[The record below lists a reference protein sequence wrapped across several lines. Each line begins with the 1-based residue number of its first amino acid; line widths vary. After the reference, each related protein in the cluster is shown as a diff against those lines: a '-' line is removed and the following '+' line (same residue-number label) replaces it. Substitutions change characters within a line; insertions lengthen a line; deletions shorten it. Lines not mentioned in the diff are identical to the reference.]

1 MKRFFLLSLLGACT
15 LGINAQELRRTPVDN
30 NVSRQITDKDF
41 NDLRLLVV
49 GKDNVMIGDLICFDG
64 NWYPAE
70 LKFIYPQNGESF
82 VIRDI
87 NEKHDSLVVAPHKY
101 IKPLVVGG
109 FEYDRV
115 VRMVYPMDVE
125 WLPLTEVAK
134 AYGHNVKGDVLYM
147 INDRII
153 SRGVPGYKLQK
164 DFILR
169 VEVESSKD
177 IPTLS
182 KKQDFSIVRVYT
194 KTTRYAEI
202 AKDGRIH

>member
-1 MKRFFLLSLLGACT
+1 MKKIVLCTLLSLCSLHT
-15 LGINAQELRRTPVDN
+15 FAQEPRRTPVDN
-30 NVSRQITDKDF
+30 NVSRCITDKEF
-41 NDLRLLVV
+41 NEMRLLVV
-49 GKDNVMIGDLICFDG
+49 GKDNVMIGDLTCFDG

-70 LKFIYPQNGESF
+70 VKCLYPQNEETF

-87 NEKHDSLVVAPHKY
+87 NEKHDSLVVKPQKER
-101 IKPLVVGG
+101 KPLVVDGIE
-109 FEYDRV
+109 FDRV

-125 WLPLTEVAK
+125 WLPLTQVAK
-134 AYGHNVKGDVLYM
+134 TYGHDVKGDVLYM

-182 KKQDFSIVRVYT
+182 KKSDFSIVRVYT

-202 AKDGRIH
+202 AKGGKIQ

>member
-1 MKRFFLLSLLGACT
+1 MKRLFLLTLLGVCT
-15 LGINAQELRRTPVDN
+15 LGLNAQELRRTPVDN
-30 NVSRQITDKDF
+30 NVSHYITDKDF
-41 NDLRLLVV
+41 NEMRILFV
-49 GKDNVMIGDLICFDG
+49 GKDNVVIGDLSCFDG
-64 NWYPAE
+64 NWYPSE
-70 LKFIYPQNGESF
+70 VKFLYPQNEESF

-87 NEKHDSLVVAPHKY
+87 NEKHDSLVVAPQQY
-101 IKPLVVGG
+101 NKPLVVDG

-115 VRMVYPMDVE
+115 LRMVYPMDVE
-125 WLPLTEVAK
+125 WLPLTQVAK
-134 AYGHNVKGDVLYM
+134 SYGHEVKGDVLYM

>member
-1 MKRFFLLSLLGACT
+1 MKKIVLCTLLSLCSLHT
-15 LGINAQELRRTPVDN
+15 FAQEPRRTPVDN
-30 NVSRQITDKDF
+30 NVSRCITDKEF
-41 NDLRLLVV
+41 NEMRLLVV
-49 GKDNVMIGDLICFDG
+49 GKDNVMIGDLTCFDG

-70 LKFIYPQNGESF
+70 IKFLYPQNEETF

-87 NEKHDSLVVAPHKY
+87 NEKHDSLVVKPQKER
-101 IKPLVVGG
+101 KPLVVDGIE
-109 FEYDRV
+109 FDRV

-125 WLPLTEVAK
+125 WLPLTQVAK
-134 AYGHNVKGDVLYM
+134 TYGHDVKGDVLYM

-177 IPTLS
+177 MPTLS
-182 KKQDFSIVRVYT
+182 KKNNFSIVRVYT
-194 KTTRYAEI
+194 KTARYAEI